1 MEEYFYFPTAL
12 ETVVDLESG
21 SPSPRRRVPCNAA
34 AAKLRRHY
42 LDACFRCGRVLA
54 GDKDIF
60 MYRGDTPFCSEE
72 CRQRQ
77 IDADEASE
85 MKKRSKQPAAT
96 RREQQQQ
103 RQRQSPQA
111 IPVWAR

>member
-1 MEEYFYFPTAL
+1 MEDCFYFPAAL

-21 SPSPRRRVPCNAA
+21 SSSPLRRLPCNDNAGV
-34 AAKLRRHY
+34 LRRHY
-42 LDACFRCGRVLA
+42 LDACFRCGRALA
-54 GDKDIF
+54 GNKDIF
-60 MYRGDTPFCSEE
+60 MYRGDTPFCSED

-85 MKKRSKQPAAT
+85 MKKRSKQPSTVA
-96 RREQQQQ
+96 RGEQQQ

-111 IPVWAR
+111 ISVWAL